1 MQCGDGGYDR
11 YPSRLTSC
19 QARSVAFDVFAR
31 VGSLL
36 LTGMCAIF
44 WVVFPEYIFALEEK
58 LTWSNWPSMASP
70 CVTASI
76 LLAGVAVLGSFGL
89 FAAAIMPFDHAL
101 FSPRRLGVLI
111 YSAMLIVVVAL
122 LGSVVLLAVEFGS
135 RKIRKWDQARKEE
148 EKEKREAEKETR
160 KQKKDGECT
169 FWFVKAWYI
178 KAADGPLPA
187 FQDLRK
193 IAPEDALTQVTISR
207 RNAFGGHGQNKYGG
221 HLAISHRWETG
232 RTPDAKGVQMKKIQ
246 DYLTDHEDIDLVW
259 CDFW

>member
-1 MQCGDGGYDR
+1 M
-11 YPSRLTSC
+11 
-19 QARSVAFDVFAR
+19 
-31 VGSLL
+31 
-36 LTGMCAIF
+36 
-44 WVVFPEYIFALEEK
+44 
-58 LTWSNWPSMASP
+58 
-70 CVTASI
+70 
-76 LLAGVAVLGSFGL
+76 LGTFGL
-89 FAAAIMPFDHAL
+89 FAAALMPFITL
-101 FSPRRLGVLI
+101 CSVLAGWGCSYI
-111 YSAMLIVVVAL
+111 AQCSSSWLHSSAPSYCLPSSSI
-122 LGSVVLLAVEFGS
+122 S

-187 FQDLRK
+187 FQDLKK